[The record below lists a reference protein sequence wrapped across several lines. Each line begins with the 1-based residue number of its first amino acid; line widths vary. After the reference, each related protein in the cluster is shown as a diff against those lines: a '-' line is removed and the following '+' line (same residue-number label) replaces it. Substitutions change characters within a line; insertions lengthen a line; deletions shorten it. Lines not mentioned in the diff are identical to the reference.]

1 MKEAVQSSAASVR
14 RSIGGTGL
22 NKVRSAW
29 PPAYQHENKL
39 TVVKETSRQVCKTAL
54 SQSGCKACTVTS
66 LRVSPIT
73 QDHLMPHTF
82 LRQQRFFTFALL
94 LASRHRVFCKSGLG
108 SDNGPER
115 RTPVPSRALPAVTS
129 AMTRSAASLD
139 ELDCEPLQPNQCR
152 RGSSEGG
159 WPPSCFVPEAFIHLH
174 SICVR
179 ATCPGYYRIG
189 WRRTAED
196 SAVRAFRT

>member
-1 MKEAVQSSAASVR
+1 
-14 RSIGGTGL
+14 
-22 NKVRSAW
+22 
-29 PPAYQHENKL
+29 
-39 TVVKETSRQVCKTAL
+39 
-54 SQSGCKACTVTS
+54 
-66 LRVSPIT
+66 
-73 QDHLMPHTF
+73 MPHTF

-94 LASRHRVFCKSGLG
+94 LASRHRVFCKNGLG

-115 RTPVPSRALPAVTS
+115 RTPVPSRALPVTS

-179 ATCPGYYRIG
+179 ATCRATTGSAGEGRL
-189 WRRTAED
+189 RTPRSEPSVPSIQAKTSKGHALVSE
-196 SAVRAFRT
+196 SAHVGSCCCCQPVSKGCKPATLSSATLPQMMQNQGAASPPCWG

>member
-1 MKEAVQSSAASVR
+1 
-14 RSIGGTGL
+14 
-22 NKVRSAW
+22 
-29 PPAYQHENKL
+29 
-39 TVVKETSRQVCKTAL
+39 
-54 SQSGCKACTVTS
+54 
-66 LRVSPIT
+66 
-73 QDHLMPHTF
+73 MPHTF

-159 WPPSCFVPEAFIHLH
+159 WHPSCFVPEAFIHLH
-174 SICVR
+174 SCCVR

-189 WRRTAED
+189 TVSGEGRLRTPPTLPQMVQQPSNHVPAANRRPHVCTLPTLAHPG
-196 SAVRAFRT
+196 STQIPLCFACGLCLIACKGRS

>member
-1 MKEAVQSSAASVR
+1 
-14 RSIGGTGL
+14 
-22 NKVRSAW
+22 
-29 PPAYQHENKL
+29 
-39 TVVKETSRQVCKTAL
+39 
-54 SQSGCKACTVTS
+54 
-66 LRVSPIT
+66 
-73 QDHLMPHTF
+73 MPHTF

-139 ELDCEPLQPNQCR
+139 ELDCEPHQPNQCR

-159 WPPSCFVPEAFIHLH
+159 WHPSCFVPEAFIHLH
-174 SICVR
+174 SCCVR
-179 ATCPGYYRIG
+179 ATCPGDYRIG
-189 WRRTAED
+189 TVSGEGRLRTPRSEPSIPSIQAKTFKGHALVSESAHVGSCCCCQPVSKGCKPATLSSATLPQMMQNQGAASPPCWRQGH
-196 SAVRAFRT
+196 AFP